1 MSLSRAPAS
10 AAPGAV
16 LVSADMERKRTP
28 LWELHKQHGARLIDF
43 GGWDLPVAY
52 TAGTI
57 KEHKAVRE
65 AVGLFDVSHMGE
77 VYLRGPRVREAI
89 ELLTTNAVASAPA
102 GKAVYTLL
110 CRPSGGVVDDC
121 IFYKRSD
128 TEFFVIVNASNVAK
142 DLAWF
147 REHTHSL
154 CEIEDVSDATAL
166 IAVQGPKA
174 IALVDRLAGGTLG
187 RLTSFTFTDATV
199 AGVPCVATRTGY
211 TGEDGF
217 ELACANADAPALWT
231 ALIDNLPPGGLPI
244 GLGARDSLRLEAK
257 LPLYGND
264 LDDDHTPLEAGLGW
278 AVKLDREFIGAQALR
293 EQKQRGLAT
302 QLVGFKIAD
311 DARAIARHGY
321 AVVDR
326 SLPAGEAQVIGTVTS
341 GAPGITVGGSI
352 GLAYVPVALAQAGT
366 QLTIDCRG
374 KDIPATVVS
383 GKFYKRT

>member
-1 MSLSRAPAS
+1 
-10 AAPGAV
+10 
-16 LVSADMERKRTP
+16 MERKRTP
-28 LWELHKQHGARLIDF
+28 LWALHKQHGARLIDF
-43 GGWDLPVAY
+43 GGWDMPVAY
-52 TAGTI
+52 ATGTI

-77 VYLRGPRVREAI
+77 AYLRGPRVREAI
-89 ELLTTNAVASAPA
+89 ERLTTNAVASARP

-121 IFYKRSD
+121 IFYKVSD
-128 TEFFVIVNASNVAK
+128 TEFFVIVNASNTAK
-142 DLAWF
+142 DLEWF
-147 REHTHSL
+147 REHTHGL
-154 CEIEDVSDATAL
+154 CDIEDVSDGTAL

-174 IALVDRLAGGTLG
+174 VGLVDKLAGGALSE
-187 RLTSFTFTDATV
+187 LTSFTFATATI
-199 AGVPCVATRTGY
+199 AGVPCIAARTGY

-217 ELACANADAPALWT
+217 ELACLNDDAPKLWT
-231 ALIDNLPPGGLPI
+231 ALVEAGGLPI
-244 GLGARDSLRLEAK
+244 GLGARDTLRLEAK

-278 AVKLDREFIGAQALR
+278 AVKLDRTFLGVEALR
-293 EQKQRGLAT
+293 AQKQQGLT
-302 QLVGFKIAD
+302 RQLAGFRIAD
-311 DARAIARHGY
+311 DQRAIARHGY

-326 SLPAGEAQVIGTVTS
+326 ARGAGGEAVIGTVTS
-341 GAPGITVGGSI
+341 GGPGISVGGAI
-352 GLAYVPVALAQAGT
+352 GLAYLPVAQAAAGT